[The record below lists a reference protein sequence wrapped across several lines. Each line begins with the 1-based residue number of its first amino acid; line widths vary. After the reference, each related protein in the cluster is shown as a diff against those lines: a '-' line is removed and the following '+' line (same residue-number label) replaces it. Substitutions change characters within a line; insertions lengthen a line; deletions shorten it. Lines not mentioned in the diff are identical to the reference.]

1 MYASAYLKHYYAP
14 EFLAAILNAQPMGF
28 YSPGTL
34 IEDAKRH
41 GVTVLPVD
49 ASRSRYDSTIEPL
62 GDGFAVR
69 LGLRLVRG
77 IGGKARELLQRA
89 VESGGT
95 FASIGDVVQRSGL
108 ERTALRSLAE
118 AGALDCFVPDEPS
131 ARRRRAAVWRMLEI
145 ERGDAGPLA
154 PSRIKLEVP
163 SSGAGDVGA
172 RDHGVGLSNDG
183 AIAER
188 ASDAASARD
197 AEGERR
203 AHGARDYRAAAMART
218 MWRRRGW

>member
-1 MYASAYLKHYYAP
+1 MPSPTTAFPRAHAASFALLVYASAYLKHYYAP
-14 EFLAAILNAQPMGF
+14 EFSAAILNAQPMGF

-95 FASIGDVVQRSGL
+95 VRVDR
-108 ERTALRSLAE
+108 RC
-118 AGALDCFVPDEPS
+118 GATL
-131 ARRRRAAVWRMLEI
+131 
-145 ERGDAGPLA
+145 
-154 PSRIKLEVP
+154 
-163 SSGAGDVGA
+163 GA
-172 RDHGVGLSNDG
+172 RPHCAALAGGG
-183 AIAER
+183 GR
-188 ASDAASARD
+188 ARLL
-197 AEGERR
+197 R
-203 AHGARDYRAAAMART
+203 AG
-218 MWRRRGW
+218 